1 VGNAERGKNDENV
14 ANLES
19 INIVPPVKKVLESY
33 THIGLVVYDLPT

>member
-1 VGNAERGKNDENV
+1 MGNAERGKNDENV

-33 THIGLVVYDLPT
+33 THTYI